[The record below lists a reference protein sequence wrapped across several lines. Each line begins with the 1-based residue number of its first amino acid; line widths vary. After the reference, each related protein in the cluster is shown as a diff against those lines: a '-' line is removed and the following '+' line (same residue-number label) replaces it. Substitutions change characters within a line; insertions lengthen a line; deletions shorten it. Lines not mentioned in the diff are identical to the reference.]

1 MNMANLARMAQQMQA
16 DMARVEQELR
26 DLRIEGSAGGGVVK
40 AVVTGKQE
48 IVSLSID
55 PGAVDADDVE
65 MLQDLVVA
73 AVADA
78 QAQARTAGEER
89 LGRVTGGLGGLTG
102 GLGLPGF

>member
-1 MNMANLARMAQQMQA
+1 VGMGNLARMAQQMQA

-26 DLRIEGSAGGGVVK
+26 ELQVEGSAGGGVVR

-48 IVSLSID
+48 IVSLTID
-55 PGAVDADDVE
+55 PGVVDPEDVE

-78 QAQARTAGEER
+78 LAQARKAGEER
-89 LGRVTGGLGGLTG
+89 LARVTGGLK
-102 GLGLPGF
+102 LPGL